1 MWLGRLPSQNCGA
14 TARWLWG
21 ATLASLVAGLLAWA
35 LGAGVVAL
43 WCFTGAA
50 VAIAVVLPY
59 PWAFVSPLYMG
70 LAGWLV
76 DMLPFVILAGWAAV
90 VLRWGVALVRARRW
104 PGGGRWTLL
113 PAGLVV
119 WTMLGALV
127 ISAADARHFALLLA
141 VQGLASGILLAAVD
155 TLAHLDDRSKVVA
168 GLVAYVVVLTVAVIA
183 VWAGLPLEDLQDK
196 ATARLVERA
205 YGVDAFENN
214 IGMIKDEKSSRGGG
228 LELKREIDR
237 LAERDPRLPA
247 FEVFQPRF
255 RAFPKRLIVRF
266 QGSARPWQDQ
276 LEQLN
281 IELLYDNIGFGA
293 ADTVARMRSFPRNA
307 NTYAGIG
314 AVLLPFAFYL
324 AWTGRRRVGRLG
336 WTGVAGC
343 LFGIGFSLTRGAW
356 LAAAAGIVVIL
367 IAGRLARPLKVQ
379 MGGAFV
385 VGAVVLS
392 AFYLVKYNVDPY
404 NARAEGGGS
413 VNTRSQLYGDTIRSV
428 DGLNILLGYG
438 TEKPRTSSGVSHALG
453 RYIPRA
459 GTHST
464 YLNYLFRAGVP
475 GALMITAIYV
485 IAGLHALAAARSQNG
500 PDGLFGNAALAGVV
514 AAAAHAVVQNLY
526 VEPIY
531 TLTICLVLGLAMAGR
546 LASGVPVVPGRRH
559 PPLGF
564 SRSTSPG

>member
-1 MWLGRLPSQNCGA
+1 MWLDRLPSQHSGGV
-14 TARWLWG
+14 ARRLWG
-21 ATLASLVAGLLAWA
+21 VTLAGLVAGLISWA
-35 LGAGVVAL
+35 LGAGIVAL
-43 WCFTGAA
+43 WCFTGTA

-76 DMLPFVILAGWAAV
+76 DMLPFVILAGWGAV
-90 VLRWGVALVRARRW
+90 VLRWGVALLRARRW
-104 PGGGRWTLL
+104 PRGGRWTLL
-113 PAGLVV
+113 PLGLLF

-127 ISAADARHFALLLA
+127 ISAADVRHFALLLA
-141 VQGLASGILLAAVD
+141 LQVLASGVLLAAVD
-155 TLAHLDDRSKVVA
+155 TLADLDDRSKVVT
-168 GLVAYVVVLTVAVIA
+168 GLVTYVVVLTVAVIA
-183 VWAGLPLEDLQDK
+183 VWAGLPLEDLRDK
-196 ATARLVERA
+196 RTARLVERA

-214 IGMIKDEKSSRGGG
+214 IGMIKDEKSSKGGG
-228 LELKREIDR
+228 LELKREIDS
-237 LAERDPRLPA
+237 LAARDPRLPA

-255 RAFPKRLIVRF
+255 RAFPKKLIVRF

-276 LEQLN
+276 LEQRGV
-281 IELLYDNIGFGA
+281 ELLYDNIGFGA

-324 AWTGRRRVGRLG
+324 AWTERRRVGWLG
-336 WTGVAGC
+336 WAGVAAC

-356 LAAAAGIVVIL
+356 LAAALGILVLV
-367 IAGRLARPLKVQ
+367 IAGRVSRPLKVQ
-379 MGGAFV
+379 MAAAFI

-392 AFYLVKYNVDPY
+392 GFYLVKYNVDPY

-428 DGLNILLGYG
+428 NGLNILLGYG
-438 TEKPRTSSGVSHALG
+438 TEKPRTSDGVSHALG

-464 YLNYLFRAGVP
+464 YLNYLFRTGVP
-475 GALMITAIYV
+475 GALMITALYV
-485 IAGLHALAAARSQNG
+485 IAGLHGLAAARSGGG
-500 PDGLFGNAALAGVV
+500 PEGLLGNAALAGVV

-531 TLTICLVLGLAMAGR
+531 TLTISLVLGLVMAGR
-546 LASGVPVVPGRRH
+546 LASGASLIPGREQPR
-559 PPLGF
+559 P
-564 SRSTSPG
+564 

>member
-1 MWLGRLPSQNCGA
+1 MWLDRLPSQHSGSVG
-14 TARWLWG
+14 RWLWG
-21 ATLASLVAGLLAWA
+21 LTLASLVAGLIAWA

-50 VAIAVVLPY
+50 VAVAIVLPY

-76 DMLPFVILAGWAAV
+76 DMLPFVILAGWGAV
-90 VLRWGVALVRARRW
+90 VVRWGVALVRARRW
-104 PGGGRWTLL
+104 PRGGRWALL
-113 PAGLVV
+113 PAGLLV

-127 ISAADARHFALLLA
+127 ISAADARHFTLLLA
-141 VQGLASGILLAAVD
+141 LQVLASGILLAAVD
-155 TLAHLDDRSKVVA
+155 TLADLDDRSRVVI
-168 GLVAYVVVLTVAVIA
+168 GLVTYVVVLTVAVIA

-196 ATARLVERA
+196 ATARQVERA

-214 IGMIKDEKSSRGGG
+214 VGMIKDEKSSKGGG
-228 LELKREIDR
+228 LELKREIDA
-237 LAERDPRLPA
+237 LAKRDPRLPA

-255 RAFPKRLIVRF
+255 RAFPKKLIVRF

-276 LEQLN
+276 LEQRGV
-281 IELLYDNIGFGA
+281 ELLYDNIGFGTA
-293 ADTVARMRSFPRNA
+293 STVARMRSFPRNA

-324 AWTGRRRVGRLG
+324 AWTGRRRVGWLG
-336 WTGVAGC
+336 WAGIAAC
-343 LFGIGFSLTRGAW
+343 LFGLGFSLTRGAW
-356 LAAAAGIVVIL
+356 LAAAIGILFVLV
-367 IAGRLARPLKVQ
+367 AGRLSGRLKVQ
-379 MGGAFV
+379 MAGGFII
-385 VGAVVLS
+385 GAVVLS

-413 VNTRSQLYGDTIRSV
+413 VDTRSQLYGDTIRSV
-428 DGLNILLGYG
+428 NGLNILLGYG
-438 TEKPRTSSGVSHALG
+438 TEKPRTSDGVSHALG

-475 GALMITAIYV
+475 GALMIAALYL
-485 IAGLHALAAARSQNG
+485 IAGLHALAAARSQG
-500 PDGLFGNAALAGVV
+500 GREGLIGNAALAGVV

-526 VEPIY
+526 VEPVY
-531 TLTICLVLGLAMAGR
+531 TLSICLILGLAMAGR
-546 LASGVPVVPGRRH
+546 LASGTSIVPGRA
-559 PPLGF
+559 
-564 SRSTSPG
+564 TSQL

>member
-1 MWLGRLPSQNCGA
+1 MWLDRLPSQHSRSGG
-14 TARWLWG
+14 RWLWG
-21 ATLASLVAGLLAWA
+21 ATLAGVVGGVIAWA
-35 LGAGVVAL
+35 LGAGVAAL

-50 VAIAVVLPY
+50 VAVAVVLPY

-90 VLRWGVALVRARRW
+90 VFRWGVALVRAKRW
-104 PGGGRWTLL
+104 PRGGRWTLI
-113 PAGLVV
+113 PATLLV

-141 VQGLASGILLAAVD
+141 LQVLVSGTLLAAVD
-155 TLAHLDDRSKVVA
+155 TLADLDDRSRTVT
-168 GLVAYVVVLTVAVIA
+168 GLVTYVVVLTVAVIA
-183 VWAGLPLEDLQDK
+183 VWAGVPLEDLQDK

-214 IGMIKDEKSSRGGG
+214 VGMIKDEKSSKGGG
-228 LELKREIDR
+228 LELKREIDA

-255 RAFPKRLIVRF
+255 RAFPKKLIVRF

-276 LEQLN
+276 LERRGVKLF
-281 IELLYDNIGFGA
+281 YDNIGFGA
-293 ADTVARMRSFPRNA
+293 ASTVARMRSFPRNP

-324 AWTGRRRVGRLG
+324 AWTGRRRAGWLG
-336 WTGVAGC
+336 WAGVAAC

-356 LAAAAGIVVIL
+356 VAAAAGIGFVLV
-367 IAGRLARPLKVQ
+367 AGRLSGRLKVQ
-379 MGGAFV
+379 MAGGFII
-385 VGAVVLS
+385 GAVVLS

-413 VNTRSQLYGDTIRSV
+413 VDTRSRLYGDTIRSV

-438 TEKPRTSSGVSHALG
+438 TEKPRASGGISHALG

-475 GALMITAIYV
+475 GALMITALYL
-485 IAGLHALAAARSQNG
+485 IAGLHALAAARSG
-500 PDGLFGNAALAGVV
+500 RGFEGLLGNAALAGVV
-514 AAAAHAVVQNLY
+514 AATVHAVVQNLY
-526 VEPIY
+526 VEPVY
-531 TLTICLVLGLAMAGR
+531 TLSICLVLGLAMAGR
-546 LASGVPVVPGRRH
+546 LAPGTSIVPGRGK
-559 PPLGF
+559 PQL
-564 SRSTSPG
+564 

>member
-1 MWLGRLPSQNCGA
+1 M
-14 TARWLWG
+14 
-21 ATLASLVAGLLAWA
+21 TLAGGVGGLLAWA
-35 LGAGVVAL
+35 FGAGVVAL

-50 VAIAVVLPY
+50 VALAVVLPY
-59 PWAFVSPLYMG
+59 PWAFVSPLYVG

-76 DMLPFVILAGWAAV
+76 DMLPFVILAGWGAV
-90 VLRWGVALVRARRW
+90 VLRWGVSLVRARRW
-104 PGGGRWTLL
+104 PRGARWTLL
-113 PAGLVV
+113 PVGLLV
-119 WTMLGALV
+119 WTMFGALV

-141 VQGLASGILLAAVD
+141 MQVLASGVLLAAVD
-155 TLAHLDDRSKVVA
+155 TLTELHDRSRVVT
-168 GLVAYVVVLTVAVIA
+168 GLVAYVVVLTIAVIA

-205 YGVDAFENN
+205 YGVDAFQNN
-214 IGMIKDEKSSRGGG
+214 VGMIKDEKSSKGGG
-228 LELKREIDR
+228 LELKRDIDS

-255 RAFPKRLIVRF
+255 RVFPKKLIVRF

-276 LEQLN
+276 LEQRGV
-281 IELLYDNIGFGA
+281 ELLYDNIGFGA
-293 ADTVARMRSFPRNA
+293 ASTVARMRSFPRNA

-314 AVLLPFAFYL
+314 AVLLPFAFFL
-324 AWTGRRRVGRLG
+324 AWTGRRRMGWLG
-336 WTGVAGC
+336 WAGVAAC

-356 LAAAAGIVVIL
+356 LAAATGILFLV
-367 IAGRLARPLKVQ
+367 IAGRLSRPLKFQ
-379 MGGAFV
+379 IAAGFLI
-385 VGAVVLS
+385 GAVVLS

-428 DGLNILLGYG
+428 NGLNLLLGYG
-438 TEKPRTSSGVSHALG
+438 TEKPRTSDGVSHALG

-464 YLNYLFRAGVP
+464 YLNYLFRTGVP
-475 GALMITAIYV
+475 GALMITALYV
-485 IAGLHALAAARSQNG
+485 IAGLHALAAARSRSG
-500 PDGLFGNAALAGVV
+500 SEGLFGNAALAGVV

-531 TLTICLVLGLAMAGR
+531 TLTICLVLGVAMAGG
-546 LASGVPVVPGRRH
+546 LAPGVSIIPGRRAGAR
-559 PPLGF
+559 L
-564 SRSTSPG
+564 